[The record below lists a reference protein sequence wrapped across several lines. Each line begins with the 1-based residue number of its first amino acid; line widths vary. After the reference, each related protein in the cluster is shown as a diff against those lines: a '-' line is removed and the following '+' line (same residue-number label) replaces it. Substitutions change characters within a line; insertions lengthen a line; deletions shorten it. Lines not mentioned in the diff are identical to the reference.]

1 VAFRHSLSL
10 AALIV
15 LLLVPA
21 STAAQTFT
29 PPPGVG
35 SVTFAWQWIDNTG
48 HIGTTGISLPLGQ
61 SVTTSVLAEVDYG
74 VTERF
79 AATLAVPFVFARY
92 TGQNVP
98 LSALL
103 GLDVDTCRCW
113 HQSFQDFSI
122 AGRYRFGDDF
132 WALTP
137 QVRVVM
143 PSHNYPYQ
151 GEAVVGPNLNQVL
164 LGISGAWRLAPA
176 LPKAT
181 VQAAYSFAL
190 VEKAVEDL
198 RTNRSNLSMSFGYAL
213 TRSLYV
219 HGGALLQKTHGGL
232 TVAQLFDPNTPADQK
247 EQGDRI
253 LEARYWHLTGGL
265 SYSVRFADLFFAV
278 EPYVWGR
285 DAHDGIA
292 YTFGSTWYFD
302 LSRKA
307 P

>member
-1 VAFRHSLSL
+1 MLAFRHRLSL
-10 AALIV
+10 AALIAI
-15 LLLVPA
+15 LLVPA
-21 STAAQTFT
+21 STAAQAFT
-29 PPPGVG
+29 PPPRVG

-48 HIGTTGISLPLGQ
+48 HIQSNGKLVPLGK
-61 SVTTSVLAEVDYG
+61 SVTTSVLTEVDYG
-74 VTERF
+74 VTERL
-79 AATLAVPFVFARY
+79 AATVAVPFVFARY
-92 TGQNVP
+92 KGPNHP
-98 LSALL
+98 RLAD
-103 GLDVDTCRCW
+103 GPDDCFCW

-122 AGRYRFGDDF
+122 AGRYRLGDDF

-137 QVRVVM
+137 QVRVVI
-143 PSHNYPYQ
+143 PSHDYPYR

-181 VQAAYSFAL
+181 IQAGYTFAL

-198 RTNRSNLSMSFGYAL
+198 RANRSNLSMSVGYRL

-232 TVAQLFDPNTPADQK
+232 TAQELFDPNTPLDLKAQA
-247 EQGDRI
+247 DRI
-253 LEARYWHLTGGL
+253 VKARYWHMTGGL
-265 SYSVRFADLFFAV
+265 SYELGVADLFFSV

-292 YTFGSTWYFD
+292 YTVGSTWYFD
-302 LSRKA
+302 WSRKG